1 MAYLPLDRFW
11 AVESLRMVV
20 RTSGDLSHVAPSL
33 RALVSELDSRTP
45 VSDIRTFGAR
55 LGEATARPRFAAYLL
70 AGFAGV
76 ALFLAAI
83 GVYGVL
89 SYAMQRRVPEIG
101 VRLALGAS
109 GRDVF
114 VLLFGRGLTLTLAG
128 VAIGLP
134 LAFGAT
140 RFLSSLLFGVEPV
153 DTTVFTLVPAV
164 LLLVGLA
171 AAYVPA
177 RRAARV
183 DPMQALRLDGQ

>member
-114 VLLFGRGLTLTLAG
+114 VLLFGRGLALTLVG
-128 VAIGLP
+128 IAIGLP